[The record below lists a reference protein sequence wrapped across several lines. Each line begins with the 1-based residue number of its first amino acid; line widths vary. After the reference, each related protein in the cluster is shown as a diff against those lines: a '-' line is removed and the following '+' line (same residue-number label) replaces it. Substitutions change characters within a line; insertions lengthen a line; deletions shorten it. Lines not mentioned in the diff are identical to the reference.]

1 MVRKILR
8 VILYCIFPIYLIVMM
23 LVYSDKT
30 EAQICK
36 DIVVNIIDSIDAPY
50 LKKYEVERSLVRE
63 SKQILDKPFG
73 EINTLN
79 VERIISQNPIVRKVS
94 CYKTPS
100 GSVRID
106 IYQRNPIARV
116 MGVDGDFFVDDDGA
130 IMPVTNNYTAYVPIV
145 SGYVTKETAT
155 KDILGLVKFINADEF
170 WRAQITQIHVLS
182 NKEIELIPRVGK
194 HTILLGEIDE
204 YDKKLNKLLLFY
216 EKGLSKKGWNTYK
229 AINLKYDN
237 QVIGIK

>member
-1 MVRKILR
+1 MLREIFR
-8 VILYCIFPIYLIVMM
+8 VILYSIFPIYLIVTM
-23 LVYSDKT
+23 LAYSDKT
-30 EAQICK
+30 EGQLCK
-36 DIVVNIIDSIDAPY
+36 DIVINIIDSVDAPY
-50 LKKYEVERSLVRE
+50 LKKYEVERSLVKE

-73 EINTLN
+73 DINTLN

>member
-1 MVRKILR
+1 MLRKIFLI
-8 VILYCIFPIYLIVMM
+8 ILYSIFPVYLLVMM
-23 LVYSDKT
+23 FAYSNKTDK
-30 EAQICK
+30 QLCK
-36 DIVVNIIDSIDAPY
+36 DIVIHIVDSVDAPF
-50 LKKYEVERSLVRE
+50 LKKYEVERSLVKER
-63 SKQILDKPFG
+63 KLILDKPFA

-79 VERIISQNPIVRKVS
+79 VERIISQNPIVRRVS

-100 GSVRID
+100 GTVRVD
-106 IYQRNPIARV
+106 IYQRRPIARV
-116 MGVDGDFFVDDDGA
+116 MGIDGNFFVDEEGA

-145 SGYVTKETAT
+145 SGNVTKEMAT
-155 KDILGLVKFINADEF
+155 NDILDLIKFINADTF
-170 WRAQITQIHVLS
+170 WRSQITQIHVLS

-194 HTILLGEIDE
+194 QTILLGEVDNYE
-204 YDKKLNKLLLFY
+204 KKLDKLFLFY